1 MPFETIQQESRPQS
15 GTAAANTIT
24 PRWIGDIYVKTDT
37 PTVYISKG
45 LTTGDWVALN

>member
-1 MPFETIQQESRPQS
+1 MAFNTLQEETRPQS

-24 PRWIGDIYVKTDT
+24 PRFIGDIYVKTDT
-37 PTVYISKG
+37 PTVYVSKG